1 MQKTFIVDTNVL
13 IQAPQ
18 ALLSF
23 DNNEVVL
30 PLVVLVSKDIL
41 QIDENICSMYEYFEI
56 FLGRMVMCRRAAEI
70 LGSQFRL
77 TVNGNKVL

>member
-1 MQKTFIVDTNVL
+1 MQKTFILDTNVL

-18 ALLSF
+18 ALRSF

-56 FLGRMVMCRRAAEI
+56 FLGRMVMCRRAAVI

>member
-1 MQKTFIVDTNVL
+1 MQKTFILDTNVL

-70 LGSQFRL
+70 LGS
-77 TVNGNKVL
+77 